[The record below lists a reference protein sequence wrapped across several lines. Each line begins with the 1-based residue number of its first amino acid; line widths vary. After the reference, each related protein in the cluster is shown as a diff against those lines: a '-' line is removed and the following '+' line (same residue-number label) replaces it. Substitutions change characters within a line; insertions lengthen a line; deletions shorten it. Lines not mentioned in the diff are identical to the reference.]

1 MRAAEAAGR
10 SRSMVAKGSEAVKKA
25 LAAIPGL
32 EVEPGAPLAPLT
44 TLRIGGPAELLVT
57 VNTQR
62 SLMALLR
69 LVRERGVPLHL
80 LGMGSNVLYPD
91 RGVAGVVARL
101 GGVFARTRLLG
112 DRLRAGGAVPLPKL
126 ARSTA
131 AHGLTGLEAFSGF
144 PSSVGG
150 AVVMNAGCY
159 GTEIKD
165 VLVSV
170 TAIDRDGRRRR
181 YRPPDLEAGYRRT
194 VLQGTGAVVASGTFQ
209 IGVADSNLLMRW
221 RDQNPA
227 APVKPVFIVYNRA
240 PYAIIAR
247 KSRGFAVPKDL
258 EGKRLGAPTGSASS
272 AQWPLFAHL
281 NGIDPAKVKIES
293 VGIPVRDPMLAA
305 GQIDAITAFAFRS
318 YIDLKD
324 RGVPVN
330 DLVVWRMMDYGLQVY
345 GNAIIVNDKFA
356 TENPQAVAGFL
367 AAFLRGLRDTVA
379 DPAAA
384 VASVVRRNEVA
395 RREVEL
401 ERLRMALRE
410 NILTPEVRANG
421 FGGVDAARLQTAI
434 DQQALIFKFKAKPTP
449 AQAFDA
455 SFLPPAEERKL
466 N

>member
-1 MRAAEAAGR
+1 MAVRD
-10 SRSMVAKGSEAVKKA
+10 SRLIRTT
-25 LAAIPGL
+25 LAAACAAMPM
-32 EVEPGAPLAPLT
+32 VCPVAAQTPVRF
-44 TLRIGGPAELLVT
+44 TLDGPIEGPAAPYLIA
-57 VNTQR
+57 QDK
-62 SLMALLR
+62 
-69 LVRERGVPLHL
+69 G
-80 LGMGSNVLYPD
+80 YYQ
-91 RGVAGVVARL
+91 
-101 GGVFARTRLLG
+101 
-112 DRLRAGGAVPLPKL
+112 RAGLSV
-126 ARSTA
+126 SIETA
-131 AHGLTGLEAFSGF
+131 ANALE
-144 PSSVGG
+144 PI
-150 AVVMNAGCY
+150 
-159 GTEIKD
+159 T
-165 VLVSV
+165 
-170 TAIDRDGRRRR
+170 R
-181 YRPPDLEAGYRRT
+181 
-194 VLQGTGAVVASGTFQ
+194 VASGTFQ
-209 IGVADSNLLMRW
+209 IGVADPNLLMRW

-258 EGKRLGAPTGSASS
+258 EGKRLGAPAGSASS
-272 AQWPLFAHL
+272 AQWPLFARL
-281 NGIDPAKVKIES
+281 NGIDPAKVKIEP

-330 DLVVWRMMDYGLQVY
+330 DLVVWRMVDYGLQGY

-367 AAFLRGLRDTVA
+367 AAFLRGLKDSVA
-379 DPAAA
+379 NPAAA
-384 VASVVRRNEVA
+384 VGSVIQRNEVA
-395 RREVEL
+395 KREVEV

-421 FGGVDAARLQTAI
+421 YGGVDAARLQTAI
-434 DQQALIFKFKAKPTP
+434 DQQALIFKFRAKPTP